1 MILPGTPL
9 GGAHRDAGIP
19 EKALVLTAGLGT
31 RLRPLTDVRAKAAVP
46 VNGETLARRACRW
59 LVGHG
64 IHDLVLNLHHL
75 PATITG
81 SVGDGSDLGA
91 RVRYSWENPVL
102 GSAGGPRRALPLLVD
117 EPRTANHEPRTA
129 NREQRIASRQP
140 PAASR
145 QTLVIVNGDT
155 LTDVDIAAMA
165 ASHAESGAAVTM
177 ALIPNPRPD
186 KYGGVQVSGDRWVTK
201 FTRAG
206 AGGASY
212 HFIGV
217 QIVEARVF
225 ADLEDGVPAETVNAL
240 YPQLIARDAHSVGAF
255 ISNASFHDI
264 GTPADYLDTSV
275 ELAALEGDRLA
286 SGKRLCIDDSATIM
300 RSAVWDDVRIGP
312 GAEIIECIVCDG
324 VEIPA
329 GARYRRCAIV
339 AAGLRSPQADER
351 IDGGLLLR
359 EIE

>member
-1 MILPGTPL
+1 MILPRTPL
-9 GGAHRDAGIP
+9 GGADRDADIP

-59 LVGHG
+59 LVDNG
-64 IHDLVLNLHHL
+64 IRDLVLNLHHL

-117 EPRTANHEPRTA
+117 ELRPANHELRTA
-129 NREQRIASRQP
+129 NREPRMAR
-140 PAASR
+140 R
-145 QTLVIVNGDT
+145 QTFVIVNGDT
-155 LTDVDIAAMA
+155 LTNVDIGAMA
-165 ASHAESGAAVTM
+165 ASHAESGAEVTM

-186 KYGGVQVSGDRWVTK
+186 KYGGVQVAGGRWVTG

-206 AGGASY
+206 AAGASY

-264 GTPADYLDTSV
+264 GTAADYLDTSV

-286 SGKRLCIDDSATIM
+286 SGKRICIDDSATVM
-300 RSAVWDDVRIGP
+300 QSAVWDDVTIGA
-312 GAEIIECIVCDG
+312 GAEIVECIVCDG
-324 VEIPA
+324 VAIPA

-339 AAGLRSPQADER
+339 PAGQRSPQADER
-351 IDGGLLLR
+351 IAGGLLIR

>member
-1 MILPGTPL
+1 MILPRTPP
-9 GGAHRDAGIP
+9 GGAHRDADIP
-19 EKALVLTAGLGT
+19 GKALVLTAGLGT
-31 RLRPLTDVRAKAAVP
+31 RLRPLTDVRAKGAVP

-59 LVGHG
+59 LVEHG
-64 IHDLVLNLHHL
+64 VHDLVLNLHHL

-117 EPRTANHEPRTA
+117 STGSDPGSRTLDPGSRISDSESRT
-129 NREQRIASRQP
+129 SDP
-140 PAASR
+140 G
-145 QTLVIVNGDT
+145 TFLIVNGDT
-155 LTDVDIAAMA
+155 LTDVDLAALA

-186 KYGGVQVSGDRWVTK
+186 KYGGVQVAGGRWITG

-206 AGGASY
+206 NGGASY

-240 YPQLIARDAHSVGAF
+240 YPRLIARDEQSVGAF

-264 GTPADYLDTSV
+264 GTPVDYLDTSV
-275 ELAALEGDRLA
+275 ELAGLEGDRLA
-286 SGKRLCIDDSATIM
+286 SGTRICIDDSATIT
-300 RSAVWDDVRIGP
+300 RSAVWDDVRIGA

-324 VEIPA
+324 VTIPA

-339 AAGLRSPQADER
+339 PAGRRSPQADER
-351 IDGGLLLR
+351 IDGGLLIR
-359 EIE
+359 KIE

>member
-1 MILPGTPL
+1 MILPRAPL
-9 GGAHRDAGIP
+9 GGPHRAANIP

-46 VNGETLARRACRW
+46 VNGDTLARRACRW
-59 LVGHG
+59 LVEHG

-75 PATITG
+75 PATITR

-102 GSAGGPRRALPLLVD
+102 GSAGGPRRALPLLID
-117 EPRTANHEPRTA
+117 STRPDPGS
-129 NREQRIASRQP
+129 RIP
-140 PAASR
+140 DPG
-145 QTLVIVNGDT
+145 TFLIVNGDT
-155 LTDVDIAAMA
+155 LTDVDLTAMA
-165 ASHAESGAAVTM
+165 ASHTESGAAVTM

-186 KYGGVQVSGDRWVTK
+186 KYGGVQVADRRWVTG
-201 FTRAG
+201 FTRRG

-217 QIVEARVF
+217 QIADARVF
-225 ADLEDGVPAETVNAL
+225 ADLEDGEPAETVNAL
-240 YPQLIARDAHSVGAF
+240 YPRLIARDRQSVAAF
-255 ISNASFHDI
+255 ISNASFRDI

-275 ELAALEGDRLA
+275 QLAALEGDRMA
-286 SGKRLCIDDSATIM
+286 SGVRTCIDDSASVL
-300 RSAVWDDVRIGP
+300 RSAVWDDVRIGA

-329 GARYRRCAIV
+329 GAQYRRCAIV
-339 AAGLRSPQADER
+339 PAGGRSPQADER
-351 IDGGLLLR
+351 IDGGLLIR
-359 EIE
+359 EIGP

>member
-1 MILPGTPL
+1 MILPRTPP
-9 GGAHRDAGIP
+9 GGAHRDADIP

-31 RLRPLTDVRAKAAVP
+31 RLRPLTYVRAKAAVP

-59 LVGHG
+59 LVAHG

-102 GSAGGPRRALPLLVD
+102 GSAGGPRRALPLLID
-117 EPRTANHEPRTA
+117 STRPDHGPRIPDPGS
-129 NREQRIASRQP
+129 RIP
-140 PAASR
+140 VPG
-145 QTLVIVNGDT
+145 TFLIVNGDT
-155 LTDVDIAAMA
+155 LTDVDIAALA

-186 KYGGVQVSGDRWVTK
+186 KYGGVQVAGGRWVTG

-206 AGGASY
+206 AGGATY

-225 ADLEDGVPAETVNAL
+225 ADLEDGAPAETVNAL

-264 GTPADYLDTSV
+264 GTPADYLNTSV
-275 ELAALEGDRLA
+275 ELAALEGDRMA
-286 SGKRLCIDDSATIM
+286 SGRRICIDDSAAVI
-300 RSAVWDDVRIGP
+300 RSAVWDDVRIGA

-339 AAGLRSPQADER
+339 PAGLRSPQTDER
-351 IDGGLLLR
+351 IDGGLLIR
-359 EIE
+359 KIE